1 MRVFDAS
8 AILAMVF
15 NEPGADKV
23 EALLQDGAASI
34 SAVNL
39 AEVVARLVERGF
51 ALDHVDAICA
61 GLRIE
66 VVPLDVATAQRSGKL
81 RAATRA
87 LGLSLGDRCCLA
99 LAQSLNAEVVTADRP
114 WKALKGFRF
123 TFIR

>member
-8 AILAMVF
+8 AVLAF
-15 NEPGADKV
+15 IFDEPGGDK
-23 EALLQDGAASI
+23 AAQLLEDGAAAI

-51 ALDHVDAICA
+51 AQADVDAICA
-61 GLRIE
+61 GLRLE
-66 VVPLDVATAQRSGKL
+66 VIPLTEALAVTSGKL
-81 RAATRA
+81 RASTRA

-99 LAQSLNAEVVTADRP
+99 LALAHGAEVVTADRP

>member
-8 AILAMVF
+8 AVLAFVF
-15 NEPGADKV
+15 DEPGGDKAV
-23 EALLQDGAASI
+23 RLLDDDIAAI

-39 AEVVARLVERGF
+39 AEVVTRLVERGF
-51 ALDHVDAICA
+51 APEDVDAICA
-61 GLRIE
+61 GLRLE
-66 VVPLDVATAQRSGKL
+66 VLPFTEEAAVASGKL

-99 LAQSLNAEVVTADRP
+99 AAQAHGAEVVTADRP

>member
-23 EALLQDGAASI
+23 QALLQGGAASI

-39 AEVVARLVERGF
+39 AEIVARLVERGF

-66 VVPLDVATAQRSGKL
+66 VVPLDEATAQRSGKL

-87 LGLSLGDRCCLA
+87 MGLSLGDRCCLA

>member
-23 EALLQDGAASI
+23 EALLQGSAASI

-66 VVPLDVATAQRSGKL
+66 VVPLDTATAQRSGKL
-81 RAATRA
+81 RAATRS

-99 LAQSLNAEVVTADRP
+99 LAQGLNAEVVTADRP